1 MLLPGDPGQTDRPP
15 LQARGRGPG
24 RPLSWVIP
32 PCPFTRGPHTDE
44 KPRPE
49 TSTKPGPVGVA
60 PGPGSV
66 AVGRESR
73 AAYWVHEAQDEPA
86 MGAASVHAA
95 LSSGAATHLGR
106 ARLGAVEG
114 SGGFCP
120 GVVGWGLNGEGCPRE
135 QDGRVRASQRNPHAG
150 ETSPGATATLAGCP
164 RPPPPPR
171 PDNGMPDSR
180 SAHRSWSAGFPQ
192 LPSILGQTLINQLL
206 FPSSITCSSRHAG
219 GLSVTL
225 RGSRIATP
233 AKRSFLSL
241 MPAIHFYKP
250 AAPTKTFKDSSRY
263 RSTPVSSRTHQD
275 SHKSHRPC
283 VCTQNWTRCFQVQP
297 PRPERL

>member
-95 LSSGAATHLGR
+95 PSSGAATHLGR

-164 RPPPPPR
+164 RPPPPAP
-171 PDNGMPDSR
+171 SR
-180 SAHRSWSAGFPQ
+180 Q
-192 LPSILGQTLINQLL
+192 
-206 FPSSITCSSRHAG
+206 RHARQQICPQQLVG
-219 GLSVTL
+219 WLSPTSQHP
-225 RGSRIATP
+225 RTDSN
-233 AKRSFLSL
+233 
-241 MPAIHFYKP
+241 KP
-250 AAPTKTFKDSSRY
+250 APLPFIDH
-263 RSTPVSSRTHQD
+263 V
-275 SHKSHRPC
+275 
-283 VCTQNWTRCFQVQP
+283 
-297 PRPERL
+297 L